1 MNNIAI
7 IPARGGSK
15 RIPRKNIK
23 DFLGKP
29 IISYSIEAA
38 IKSGL
43 FNEVMVS
50 TDDEEI
56 ANIAIKYGAKVPFF
70 RSQKNSSDYSTT
82 FEVIE
87 EVLEKYN
94 ELKMTFNNICC
105 IYPCAPLIQIN
116 KLKQAYELFIEKKY
130 NTVFPVIRYS
140 NPIQRALK
148 LVDDKV
154 EMFYPE
160 MKNIRSQDLENSYFD
175 AGQFYWTNTMNLLSQ
190 KSLFTNNTGTI
201 ILDELEAHD
210 IDNEIDWLITEIKY
224 SLLKNK

>member
-1 MNNIAI
+1 MSNLAL

-15 RIPRKNIK
+15 RIHKKNIK
-23 DFLGKP
+23 EFNSQP
-29 IISYSIEAA
+29 IISYSIKSA
-38 IKSGL
+38 IESNL
-43 FNEVMVS
+43 FDEIMVS
-50 TDDEEI
+50 TDDHEI
-56 ANIAIKYGAKVPFF
+56 AETAIRYGAKVPFF
-70 RSQKNSSDYSTT
+70 RSQKNSSDFSTT

-94 ELKMTFNNICC
+94 EIQISFNNICC

-116 KLKQAYELFIEKKY
+116 KLKLAYDLLIENNY
-130 NTVFPVIRYS
+130 NSVFPVIRYS

-154 EMFYPE
+154 DMFYPE

-175 AGQFYWTNTMNLLSQ
+175 AGQFYWANTQKLLSQ
-190 KSLFTNNTGTI
+190 KSLYTNNTGAI

>member
-1 MNNIAI
+1 MSNLAL

-15 RIPRKNIK
+15 RIHKKNIK
-23 DFLGKP
+23 EFNSQP
-29 IISYSIEAA
+29 IISYSIKSA
-38 IKSGL
+38 IESNL
-43 FNEVMVS
+43 FDEIMVS
-50 TDDEEI
+50 TDDHEI
-56 ANIAIKYGAKVPFF
+56 AETAIRYGAQVPFF
-70 RSQKNSSDYSTT
+70 RSQKNSSDFSTT

-94 ELKMTFNNICC
+94 EIQIFFDNICC

-116 KLKQAYELFIEKKY
+116 KLKLAYDLLIENNY
-130 NTVFPVIRYS
+130 NSVFPVIRYS

-148 LVDDKV
+148 LVDDRV
-154 EMFYPE
+154 DMFYPE

-175 AGQFYWTNTMNLLSQ
+175 AGQFYWANTLKLLSQ
-190 KSLFTNNTGTI
+190 KSLYTNNTGAI